1 MSDRRRGSPAGR
13 FVGPAGLQRLGGGD
27 AMCPGCGEENDVGS
41 AHCVACGRRVN
52 APEAGDQGLGDSVA
66 TAPTERDVWSMYA
79 SGAEAT
85 STTGPSETTESD
97 VAGPLPPPS
106 GRRGDVLP
114 APRSADISSPAR
126 LHGDH
131 PTPEPL
137 ERSNRPRS
145 TLPLV
150 ALGAAVAVVLAC
162 VGLALA
168 VRFGGGDDA
177 DTGSLGGDTQASTA
191 VSSRSVTPTTV
202 AAVDTATTAAPAT
215 SAATTVPVVATASAP
230 PSSRGSVAAATSPAS
245 PVQSPSTVPPPPA
258 SPPRSVAVTSPNS
271 NVGANVLDDPL
282 PSGMR
287 SAEFAPSLSAAQ
299 RLADTLA
306 SGDWNTAR
314 SLDPGLGTLND
325 EELED
330 GYGSL
335 DRATLLLVDARRQGD
350 NDELLFVLVAN
361 ERAGAQTTL
370 YCAQST
376 VSSTGVVQPRS
387 ATVLQRSS
395 GTNGLADVQA
405 NPPVV
410 DLIRDQCDWR

>member
-1 MSDRRRGSPAGR
+1 M
-13 FVGPAGLQRLGGGD
+13 
-27 AMCPGCGEENDVGS
+27 
-41 AHCVACGRRVN
+41 
-52 APEAGDQGLGDSVA
+52 
-66 TAPTERDVWSMYA
+66 
-79 SGAEAT
+79 
-85 STTGPSETTESD
+85 TTGPSETTESD

-177 DTGSLGGDTQASTA
+177 DTGSLGGDTDIHRRFVEIGHANNRRGGGHCDDGGPRDERGHHRSCGRHSQCAAVVEGFGRRGDQPGFARPVAEHGAPAARLAATVCCRHKPKQQCRRQRARRSAAIGDAQRRVRAVLVGRSASCGHVGLRRLEHGA
-191 VSSRSVTPTTV
+191 QSRS
-202 AAVDTATTAAPAT
+202 
-215 SAATTVPVVATASAP
+215 
-230 PSSRGSVAAATSPAS
+230 RLG
-245 PVQSPSTVPPPPA
+245 
-258 SPPRSVAVTSPNS
+258 
-271 NVGANVLDDPL
+271 NV
-282 PSGMR
+282 
-287 SAEFAPSLSAAQ
+287 
-299 RLADTLA
+299 
-306 SGDWNTAR
+306 
-314 SLDPGLGTLND
+314 ND

-335 DRATLLLVDARRQGD
+335 DRATLLLVDARRRGD

>member
-1 MSDRRRGSPAGR
+1 M
-13 FVGPAGLQRLGGGD
+13 
-27 AMCPGCGEENDVGS
+27 
-41 AHCVACGRRVN
+41 
-52 APEAGDQGLGDSVA
+52 
-66 TAPTERDVWSMYA
+66 
-79 SGAEAT
+79 
-85 STTGPSETTESD
+85 
-97 VAGPLPPPS
+97 
-106 GRRGDVLP
+106 P

-177 DTGSLGGDTQASTA
+177 RHGLAGRRHPSIHRRFVEIGHANNRRGGGHCDDGGPCDERGHH
-191 VSSRSVTPTTV
+191 RSCGRHSQC
-202 AAVDTATTAAPAT
+202 AAVVDGFDRRGDQPGIARPVAEHGAPAARLAAT
-215 SAATTVPVVATASAP
+215 VRCCHKPKQQCRRQRARRSAAIGDAQRRV
-230 PSSRGSVAAATSPAS
+230 R
-245 PVQSPSTVPPPPA
+245 
-258 SPPRSVAVTSPNS
+258 AVL
-271 NVGANVLDDPL
+271 VG
-282 PSGMR
+282 R
-287 SAEFAPSLSAAQ
+287 SASCGRVGLRRLEHGAQ
-299 RLADTLA
+299 
-306 SGDWNTAR
+306 
-314 SLDPGLGTLND
+314 LDPGLGTVND

-376 VSSTGVVQPRS
+376 VSSTGFVQPRS

-405 NPPVV
+405 NLAVV

>member
-1 MSDRRRGSPAGR
+1 MVRPPGARRSRWAWTSRWRRRDVSVGAARKRTSVRRTASPAG
-13 FVGPAGLQRLGGGD
+13 D
-27 AMCPGCGEENDVGS
+27 TSD
-41 AHCVACGRRVN
+41 
-52 APEAGDQGLGDSVA
+52 APEAGNEGLRELGRCCSHG
-66 TAPTERDVWSMYA
+66 RGA
-79 SGAEAT
+79 SGRCARRRLERHRRT
-85 STTGPSETTESD
+85 RPSETTESD
-97 VAGPLPPPS
+97 VAGPLPAPS
-106 GRRGDVLP
+106 GPRARRTAGAKSRLICRY
-114 APRSADISSPAR
+114 RSAYMVTIR
-126 LHGDH
+126 L
-131 PTPEPL
+131 
-137 ERSNRPRS
+137 RSHWRGRNRPRS
-145 TLPLV
+145 TLPLSCPQGRCRRRSGV
-150 ALGAAVAVVLAC
+150 RRPSPRGSFRRRRRHGARVHSAAATK
-162 VGLALA
+162 
-168 VRFGGGDDA
+168 RPPPFRRDR
-177 DTGSLGGDTQASTA
+177 
-191 VSSRSVTPTTV
+191 SRRRTV

-215 SAATTVPVVATASAP
+215 SMTTTVPVVATASAP
-230 PSSRGSVAAATSPAS
+230 PSSRGSDTAATSPAS

-258 SPPRSVAVTSPNS
+258 SPPRSIAVTSPNS
-271 NVGANVLDDPL
+271 DVGANVLEDPL

-299 RLADTLA
+299 RLADALA

-314 SLDPGLGTLND
+314 SLDPGLGTVND

-405 NPPVV
+405 RRTRP
-410 DLIRDQCDWR
+410 